1 MLSAFVD
8 QQNAGVLL
16 HTYSNGIAK
25 YPAFIDDYAAL
36 ICALL
41 DVYEIANQNAYLTDA
56 IQYTAYL
63 QTAFKGADGMYFL
76 HPNRKQI
83 FR

>member
-1 MLSAFVD
+1 MQAYKALGNEHYKSIAIKNLEFMLSAFVD

-41 DVYEIANQNAYLTDA
+41 DVY
-56 IQYTAYL
+56 
-63 QTAFKGADGMYFL
+63 
-76 HPNRKQI
+76 
-83 FR
+83 